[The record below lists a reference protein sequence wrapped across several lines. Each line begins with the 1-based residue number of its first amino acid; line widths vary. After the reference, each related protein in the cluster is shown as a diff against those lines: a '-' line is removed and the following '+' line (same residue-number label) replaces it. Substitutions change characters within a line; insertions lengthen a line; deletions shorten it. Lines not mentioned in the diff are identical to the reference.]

1 MILHFCRHLLLWW
14 SDWSN
19 LFFPTRQ
26 GFVSPYFLKLRSPPN
41 FSIVIGHNQDYHVSI
56 VTPKKHIHHP
66 LALVAGHYHHVS
78 SGNQTWHWDTPP
90 FTHDFPI
97 ETSIYIRF
105 CIAMF
110 DDTGGSLNRNRAIF
124 GGFPLLWRVRSQTNR
139 LNIWFYHA
147 KCPFY
152 RWCPSMFSL
161 SQVIMYIPKLS
172 IKNIHSFYRA
182 YVPGSWYRY

>member
-1 MILHFCRHLLLWW
+1 LKHPFL
-14 SDWSN
+14 SN
-19 LFFPTRQ
+19 TSGVCVSIFFEVTI
-26 GFVSPYFLKLRSPPN
+26 STN

-97 ETSIYIRF
+97 ETSICIRF

-110 DDTGGSLNRNRAIF
+110 DDTGG
-124 GGFPLLWRVRSQTNR
+124 
-139 LNIWFYHA
+139 
-147 KCPFY
+147 
-152 RWCPSMFSL
+152 
-161 SQVIMYIPKLS
+161 
-172 IKNIHSFYRA
+172 
-182 YVPGSWYRY
+182 